1 MAKQI
6 SAPRLQPY
14 RSGEPQRKPL
24 TTGARSLH
32 HAPPNMEG
40 QTCVSARPVL
50 RPHSSCLPLW
60 GRCPS
65 AHTLGRRGCVGGR
78 TPSQSRFARQL
89 PQRGS
94 QGVRLSKSRRGRCP
108 HRPGAQTWQVS
119 TSSVS
124 LREPA
129 SPQGEAP
136 GEDSHVLGFADPVG
150 ADVLIGRDPGT
161 LSVSLRS
168 PAPPEGEPRRSRR
181 PRKGFDSP
189 KRRVRNGAPLFPL
202 LTALI

>member
-1 MAKQI
+1 MARLVKTGHHDIMAKQI

-32 HAPPNMEG
+32 HAPPNLEG

-50 RPHSSCLPLW
+50 HPHSSCLPLW

-65 AHTLGRRGCVGGR
+65 GHTGAERVRRWKDALSVSLCSTAPPG
-78 TPSQSRFARQL
+78 
-89 PQRGS
+89 GS

-124 LREPA
+124 LARA
-129 SPQGEAP
+129 SFPSRGSPWRMRQRISFSPTSSVGRGILDAP
-136 GEDSHVLGFADPVG
+136 HAQ
-150 ADVLIGRDPGT
+150 
-161 LSVSLRS
+161 
-168 PAPPEGEPRRSRR
+168 AP
-181 PRKGFDSP
+181 
-189 KRRVRNGAPLFPL
+189 
-202 LTALI
+202 